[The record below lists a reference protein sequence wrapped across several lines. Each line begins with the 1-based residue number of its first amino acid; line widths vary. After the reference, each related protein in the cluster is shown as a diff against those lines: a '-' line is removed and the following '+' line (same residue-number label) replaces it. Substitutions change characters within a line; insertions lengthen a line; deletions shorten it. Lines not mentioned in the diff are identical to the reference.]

1 MADNL
6 NKNGGKNLN
15 AVAAFYLQCTT
26 IGAVLSVFAA
36 AEFLTKVMRGK
47 A

>member
-15 AVAAFYLQCTT
+15 VKAVFYLQCTT

-36 AEFLTKVMRGK
+36 AEFLTKVMRGN

>member
-1 MADNL
+1 MTDNL

-15 AVAAFYLQCTT
+15 IVTAFYLQCTT